1 MKVLVID
8 VGGSH
13 VKILVSGQA
22 EPRVLPS
29 GRRMDAAAM
38 CEGVK
43 RLAADWPYDAVAI
56 GYPGVVRD
64 HRPVTEPHNLAKGWV
79 GFDYAAAFGKPVR
92 MINDAA
98 MQALGAFRHDK
109 MLFLGLGTGLGSALV
124 VRGHVLP
131 MELAHLPY
139 RDGSFED
146 HVGGRALERDGK
158 RKWRRRVA
166 DVVRRLTAALVPD
179 EVVLGGGNARLLDR
193 LPDGCRTVDNS
204 MAFAGGFRLWADA
217 GGAPGGAKD
226 AAEPRRKRPAAA
238 AARRPVTR
246 KQA

>member
-1 MKVLVID
+1 
-8 VGGSH
+8 
-13 VKILVSGQA
+13 
-22 EPRVLPS
+22 
-29 GRRMDAAAM
+29 
-38 CEGVK
+38 
-43 RLAADWPYDAVAI
+43 
-56 GYPGVVRD
+56 
-64 HRPVTEPHNLAKGWV
+64 
-79 GFDYAAAFGKPVR
+79 
-92 MINDAA
+92 
-98 MQALGAFRHDK
+98 
-109 MLFLGLGTGLGSALV
+109 
-124 VRGHVLP
+124 
-131 MELAHLPY
+131 
-139 RDGSFED
+139 
-146 HVGGRALERDGK
+146 
-158 RKWRRRVA
+158 VA